1 MDWHIDQLVL
11 GLQFD
16 HMTGD
21 DNPNDE
27 NNNAFINNWEGVS
40 DTYIVE
46 SEKYGELS
54 RLMQGNLQALKGKVE
69 FALDAA
75 KRVRLKSIYGYYK
88 TDKASA
94 TGSRNF
100 GQELDLHLA
109 WDFTPDCTITL
120 LGGLFKP
127 EAVYKDVAPAA
138 NNPSD
143 DYIYLL
149 GANLKVAF

>member
-1 MDWHIDQLVL
+1 
-11 GLQFD
+11 
-16 HMTGD
+16 
-21 DNPNDE
+21 
-27 NNNAFINNWEGVS
+27 
-40 DTYIVE
+40 
-46 SEKYGELS
+46 
-54 RLMQGNLQALKGKVE
+54 
-69 FALDAA
+69 
-75 KRVRLKSIYGYYK
+75 
-88 TDKASA
+88 
-94 TGSRNF
+94 
-100 GQELDLHLA
+100 LHLA